1 MYYYINNLSDIF
13 TCLTA
18 NLKTTKQLIS
28 TIDIWLMSSR
38 FNEVPLVDQPTI
50 INGIK
55 QIVQHGRTYTNDVDV
70 IIETLKF
77 IVKWSNV

>member
-28 TIDIWLMSSR
+28 TIDIWLMSSC

-70 IIETLKF
+70 ILETLKF
-77 IVKWSNV
+77 IVKWPNV